1 MIIALT
7 YVGVSIAVL
16 LLLTFLYVIEDI
28 QGKRVF
34 LPRLRVAFDEMLAT
48 IQRKIGSLVSFFTH
62 GFMRLLLHYGAHT
75 VLKRLLAALRTLESR
90 VEELVRKN
98 RRVAKTIRESKE
110 KNHLDVIAEHKEEM
124 MLSEKEREERLSQ

>member
-124 MLSEKEREERLSQ
+124 TLSEKEREERLSQ

>member
-1 MIIALT
+1 
-7 YVGVSIAVL
+7 
-16 LLLTFLYVIEDI
+16 
-28 QGKRVF
+28 
-34 LPRLRVAFDEMLAT
+34 
-48 IQRKIGSLVSFFTH
+48 
-62 GFMRLLLHYGAHT
+62 
-75 VLKRLLAALRTLESR
+75 